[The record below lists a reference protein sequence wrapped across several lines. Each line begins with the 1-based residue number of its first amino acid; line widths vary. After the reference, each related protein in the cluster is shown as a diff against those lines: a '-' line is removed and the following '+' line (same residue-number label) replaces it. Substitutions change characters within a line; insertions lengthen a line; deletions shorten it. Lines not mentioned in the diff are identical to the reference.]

1 MHSSS
6 YLKNLRSNVAEWRS
20 FFLKLSTFGVI
31 LCLVGG
37 MFLAVHFGHNL
48 AGDLLFGLEIGLLCA
63 MPVFILGMFVY
74 CFAIGVVEIFGAAEF
89 SALHSFR
96 VTCLKEIYHPAFL
109 PVPTS
114 PPRSHL
120 A

>member
-1 MHSSS
+1 MHSNS
-6 YLKNLRSNVAEWRS
+6 YLNKLRLNVLEWRS
-20 FFLKLSTFGVI
+20 FFLKLSTFCVA

-63 MPVFILGMFVY
+63 MPVFFLGMFVY
-74 CFAIGVVEIFGAAEF
+74 GFAFAIVEIFSAAEF
-89 SALHSFR
+89 SASPFR
-96 VTCLKEIYHPAFL
+96 VACFTEIHHSAFF

-114 PPRSHL
+114 PPRSGL
-120 A
+120 V